1 MMLCVIG
8 LPFNFCFNF
17 MKNISTFHLS
27 VIPCSSIEAIVIK
40 FVRKSIRG

>member
-1 MMLCVIG
+1 
-8 LPFNFCFNF
+8 
-17 MKNISTFHLS
+17 